1 MKKLGLIDKLIYLA
15 NSIFAFG
22 LLMSLLIP
30 YIPPDSFPLLS
41 VLSLVVSPLLLINVL
56 FLVYWVLRVKRQ
68 MLMSLIVLLVC
79 VVQFNAFYRIDFKEN
94 PPLKE
99 NSLKVMNYNVRLFNL
114 YEWIPDDTIPAQ
126 ISRFIAEQ
134 DPDIISF
141 QEYSST
147 DKVNLK
153 AYPHKHVVLQKE
165 SPSFGQAIYSKYP
178 MVNKGDINFKDTG
191 NNAIYAD
198 VVKGKDTIRVYNVH
212 LQSLQINEGDID
224 FDQESS
230 KRLVKRMGNSF
241 KKQQSQAEILDAHI
255 KKAPYKTIV
264 MADLNNTAFSYVY
277 RKIKGNTN
285 DAFAKRGKGLG
296 KTFVIKHIPLRIDF
310 ILTDRAFT
318 VNEFQTH
325 KEELSDHFAISS
337 VVSWSPSK

>member
-1 MKKLGLIDKLIYLA
+1 VKKLGLIDKLIYLA
-15 NSIFAFG
+15 NSVFAFG

-68 MLMSLIVLLVC
+68 MLLSLIILLIC
-79 VVQFNAFYRIDFKEN
+79 AVQFNAFYRIDLKSP

-114 YEWIPDDTIPAQ
+114 YDWIPDKTIPAQ
-126 ISRFIAEQ
+126 ISAFIAEV

-153 AYPHKHVVLQKE
+153 AYVHKHVVLKKQN
-165 SPSFGQAIYSKYP
+165 PSFGQAIYSKYP
-178 MVNKGDINFKDTG
+178 IVNKGDIKFENSG

-198 VVKGKDTIRVYNVH
+198 IVKGKDTIRVYNVH
-212 LQSLQINEGDID
+212 LQSLQINASDID
-224 FDQESS
+224 FDQEAS
-230 KRLVKRMGNSF
+230 KRLLKRLSESF
-241 KKQQSQAEILDAHI
+241 KIQQNQAEILEAHI
-255 KKAPYKTIV
+255 KNTPHKTIV
-264 MADLNNTAFSYVY
+264 MADLNNTAFSYAY
-277 RKIKGNTN
+277 RKIKGNSN

-296 KTFVIKHIPLRIDF
+296 KTFVIKRIPLRIDF
-310 ILTDRAFT
+310 ILTDKAFT
-318 VNEFQTH
+318 INEFNTH
-325 KEELSDHFAISS
+325 NERLSDHFAIST
-337 VVSWSPSK
+337 VVSWGGK

>member
-1 MKKLGLIDKLIYLA
+1 VKKLGLIDKLIYLV

-56 FLVYWVLRVKRQ
+56 FLLYWVLRVKRQ

-79 VVQFNAFYRIDFKEN
+79 AVQFNAFYRIDFKSN

-114 YEWIPDDTIPAQ
+114 YEWIPDKTIPAQ
-126 ISRFIAEQ
+126 ITAFIAEH

-147 DKVNLK
+147 DKVNLN
-153 AYPHKHVVLQKE
+153 AYPHKHVVLKKE
-165 SPSFGQAIYSKYP
+165 KPSFGQAIYSKYP
-178 MVNKGDINFKDTG
+178 IVNSGDLNFKNSG

-198 VVKGKDTIRVYNVH
+198 VVKGTDTIRIYNVH
-212 LQSLQINEGDID
+212 LQSLQINESDID
-224 FDQESS
+224 FDQEAS
-230 KRLVKRMGNSF
+230 KRLIKRLSGSF
-241 KKQQSQAEILDAHI
+241 KIQQIQAEMLEAHI
-255 KKAPYKTIV
+255 KNSLHKTIV
-264 MADLNNTAFSYVY
+264 MADLNNTAFSYAY
-277 RKIKGNTN
+277 RKIKGNKK
-285 DAFAKRGKGLG
+285 DAFAERGKGLG

-318 VNEFQTH
+318 VNEFYTH
-325 KEELSDHFAISS
+325 TQELSDHFAISS
-337 VVSWSPSK
+337 VLSWSSLE